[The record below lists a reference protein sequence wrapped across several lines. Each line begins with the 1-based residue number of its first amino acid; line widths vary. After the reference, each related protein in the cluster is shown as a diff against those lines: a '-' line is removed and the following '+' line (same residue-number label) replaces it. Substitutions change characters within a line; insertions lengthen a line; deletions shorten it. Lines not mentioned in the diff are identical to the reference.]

1 MTMVG
6 KSPQPSYKPPY
17 LIRILEG
24 KTSTAITK
32 LTVKKQNF
40 TKDKKCL
47 ENWGV
52 FVLEFLGS

>member
-1 MTMVG
+1 MAD
-6 KSPQPSYKPPY
+6 
-17 LIRILEG
+17 